1 MPIEKPKGIR
11 LRDLYK
17 DNTRGWS
24 DLSVDERK
32 AYLEGNP
39 ELKDK
44 SFKYISNVY
53 DNRKYIKEFG
63 LPAFEANPDKASRD
77 AELRKRYKDNAI
89 RDMFGDGFEDE
100 DSRYNISTKAQLNDL
115 SVDAFEALLDSDFEF
130 PSDRKERKEEEKN
143 MPSFLRGA
151 MNAHEKG
158 GVGRQKSVTEEW
170 DELAK
175 EKNRDIL
182 DRIVAK
188 NSKVDLANSSQVSD
202 RILSDINQMDEVSF
216 NNMFHDIVE
225 GDKNE
230 GYSGVGV
237 YNTFKN
243 NHEMKDFGPEQK
255 KKLVADYLA
264 VLETTK
270 NPARAEQAISNY
282 LQDYIHNQQ
291 TAWDWWGSA
300 MSGIGTKAAGDFGNL
315 IVGTHALAG
324 LAAYGE
330 DWLNNYLQG
339 LDENGTERSWWDNMK
354 YWNGVDQYNT
364 FDHDAIWRIEENGGI
379 SPYNWLSEA
388 GNERNISSAL
398 NEGMKMVGYTLAQT
412 ALSYA
417 MGAGLK
423 GFAKAAGG
431 VFSEAGALLEGSSQA
446 SRAIMEASPVVISMI
461 NAIPIA
467 TAYAKGSYDKVYQ
480 EAMQNLELMK
490 QEELGEAL
498 KESGLSGDELLYYRD
513 AKKAELDEAYK
524 RLEEE
529 ARKEATS
536 AYERNATIEWLR
548 MSGVNYLFKDWQFDK
563 SVRLAKNSNFPGI
576 QAVEKGGN
584 IAMTGTLL
592 GNAVNPKYARYYDM
606 AKAVWGGF
614 ESNYMD
620 DVTAAYAQGFSLG
633 RYNNTLAQAFNPEKA
648 VAGSSWVAGFTSAL
662 ASAGDA
668 FFDPQSWYDGFIG
681 ALGTIQAVTPRVG
694 GMARGLTRTGRLIN
708 QYNVDEIE
716 RYANNLG
723 LSKGQY
729 VRGEGY
735 EKIVRQRMPDAT
747 EAEVQEQA
755 DNLRNAIG
763 FEALVNN
770 GTIKK
775 LSTAERVNNYIMN
788 PLLQSYS
795 DAAQRERDFQGII
808 DAGNRAI
815 SEKKG
820 AINDILN
827 VVNALNTREQALV
840 DGGLMD
846 IHEAKA
852 YKAFTLATLLDS
864 WGRDPVLSQS
874 QFVQESQAKIER
886 MAKGQVSEA
895 DITEFLSYNENKDI
909 ASQPNGMEIAKQRLQ
924 DNAKQL
930 LDMQREYSKTMEDV
944 RSSNDYMLVA
954 NTSEGGAESVAKQI
968 AFNNVMDSN
977 RRERVRQ
984 MSEETGVHT
993 VVGQDGGNPAI
1004 YGSEQGRQNALS
1016 QAVEEK
1022 NTLLKQLD
1030 EASNKLNAARKISR
1044 RDPLR
1049 RMKIQAAQLA
1059 YNELYRRVDEVRAK
1073 IDRISKT
1080 DYDYSNVLS
1089 AEEILNLNA
1098 SDRAHMLHEKTRND
1112 YSYDQKVQIDK
1123 ATAQLKAK
1131 DPNALQKIQDI
1142 ATLSEMI
1149 EDTEH
1154 SNSIFLDNMQ
1164 AAADYFDYM
1173 ANLRAERF
1181 TDVLERNAWKRAD
1194 IEIEDDSLTNAER
1207 LQKLKTHP
1215 VEYVQHYLDE
1225 HPDQKNAL
1233 KPALDIAKLTTDI
1246 KSAIPRARQDTINGI
1261 FQRTDL
1267 TKEQKDDA
1275 VRATTDAY
1283 DKIGKSAM
1291 NTLLDA
1297 NVVDEA
1303 SAMKSLEEQ
1312 IDAESDEAAKLYLN
1326 KVLDEV
1332 AKIGH
1337 QRDATVI
1344 RTREQKAQEEEWAKK
1359 QERWSDG
1366 KNYGFDGYRKGDTIY
1381 HQDGRVG
1388 VIQRF
1393 YNDDNG
1399 TGRMVVRWGSN
1410 KVETDLRP
1418 SDLSKISKEKFNPN
1432 DVVVGGWRIS
1442 KDSSKLPE
1450 GYEVGTVIDVYG
1462 DGNEYTISGII
1473 VASSDSQDAV
1483 GKVALSSK
1491 SKESYMAIPV
1501 ENLLKSK
1508 IIRRPE
1514 STVKSEQQS
1523 AQTQGKEQKPT
1534 VVETPRPESTKTDTE
1549 LIGEGE
1555 EVPQFDGDGKIVPK
1569 TPEQESAEARGKT
1582 EGTPAIVTDT
1592 PAQDA
1597 ANRPTSTSEPGLL
1610 EGNSMYRYDVS
1621 ALKNFGIMKLRAG
1634 RQQGDSM
1641 NSFFNWLDKNKI
1653 QLQEIIDTE
1662 LNTIIKSDPDTKVQF
1677 MMVNEPGVSRH
1688 VINVVEFTPEVEK
1701 IHNAD
1706 LGGVIEAGGKRYLV
1720 IGTLYS
1726 NNGID
1731 KFNAV
1736 AQPLREA
1743 SKAEFD
1749 AGGKYFVHP
1758 TIYTKVAKIDAGRLV
1773 KQQVNETSAKF
1784 RTLGELFADTERNP
1798 HGINFKNAIM
1808 GIMYKDNY
1816 FVPNKDT
1823 GTRKIFPPGRSEATT
1838 GRVFLMIPTAN
1849 GNYIPVA
1856 LKSNVLLSEI
1866 KEGDFKDAIYTELRK
1881 IASPD
1886 LSRRQEG
1893 VSQLTKYL
1901 VLDDNTN
1908 ILVGN
1913 DKHNNVSVVRN
1924 GTVVFSRN
1932 VDANF
1937 RTDEFEKAVF
1947 DTPFRINITQED
1959 IESSMMLEWLDEAGA
1974 LQTDV
1979 SMLRTANAAYQVF
1992 DVDTNGKPKEFKV
2005 AEPIPDNQKEGVA
2018 KTGVATTIANRAYR
2032 FIEGEY
2038 YDELNNVV
2046 TDPAI
2051 RANIKYNL
2059 MIQGSKLQPVMTGKS
2074 GAKIYIISDNPESP
2088 IVIKVSPEGYVTV
2101 ADEQGAVDTITR
2113 VKEKAEAKRRAEE
2126 AQRALEAAL
2135 DMGQFET
2142 VPSWNEESPIPEPQ
2156 APQPTPQ
2163 PQAQKQPEKLKEIPA
2178 EKPKYDPNKATT
2190 KSLDDLQ
2197 AEKKVT
2203 NFGTLYAKRR
2213 KELNDIAKQKGWN
2226 WGTTAK
2232 EKEGFLRK
2240 MGLTVDSIT
2249 DEEAFMDMLKNC
2261 K

>member
-89 RDMFGDGFEDE
+89 KDMFGDGFEDE
-100 DSRYNISTKAQLNDL
+100 DPRYNISTKAQLNDL

-130 PSDRKERKEEEKN
+130 PSDRRERKEEEKN

-151 MNAHEKG
+151 MSAHEKG

-216 NNMFHDIVE
+216 NNMFYDIVE

-230 GYSGVGV
+230 GYSGIGV

-300 MSGIGTKAAGDFGNL
+300 MSGIGTKTAGDFGNL

-324 LAAYGE
+324 RIAYGE
-330 DWLNNYLQG
+330 DWLNKYLQG
-339 LDENGTERSWWDNMK
+339 LDENDGERGWWDNMK

-379 SPYNWLSEA
+379 SPYNWLSKA

-490 QEELGEAL
+490 QEELGDAL

-524 RLEEE
+524 SLEEE

-584 IAMTGTLL
+584 LAMTGTLL

-648 VAGSSWVAGFTSAL
+648 AAASSWVAGFTSAL

-668 FFDPQSWYDGFIG
+668 FFDPQSWYDGLIG
-681 ALGTIQAVTPRVG
+681 ALGTVQAVTPRVG
-694 GMARGLTRTGRLIN
+694 GIARGLTRTGRLIN

-716 RYANNLG
+716 KYANNLG
-723 LSKGQY
+723 LSKEQY

-735 EKIVRQRMPDAT
+735 ERIVRQRMPDAT

-763 FEALVNN
+763 FEALVSN
-770 GTIKK
+770 GTIRK

-827 VVNALNTREQALV
+827 VVNALNIHEQALV

-852 YKAFTLATLLDS
+852 YKAFTLAALLDS
-864 WGRDPVLSQS
+864 WSKDPVLSQS

-909 ASQPNGMEIAKQRLQ
+909 ANRPNGVEIARQRLQ

-944 RSSNDYMLVA
+944 KSSNDYMLVA
-954 NTSEGGAESVAKQI
+954 NTSEGGAEAVAKQI

-993 VVGQDGGNPAI
+993 VVGQEGGNPTI

-1016 QAVEEK
+1016 QAIEEK
-1022 NTLLKQLD
+1022 NVLLEQLD

-1089 AEEILNLNA
+1089 AEEILNLSA

-1123 ATAQLKAK
+1123 AVAQLKAK

-1225 HPDQKNAL
+1225 HPDQRDAL

-1261 FQRTDL
+1261 FQRADL

-1303 SAMKSLEEQ
+1303 SAMKFLEEQ
-1312 IDAESDEAAKLYLN
+1312 IDAESDGAAKLYLN

-1332 AKIGH
+1332 AKVGH
-1337 QRDATVI
+1337 QRDATTI
-1344 RTREQKAQEEEWAKK
+1344 QTREKKRQEEEWKEQEAKRK
-1359 QERWSDG
+1359 EG
-1366 KNYGFDGYRKGDTIY
+1366 KNYGFDDYNVGDTV
-1381 HQDGRVG
+1381 HHKDSRVG
-1388 VIQRF
+1388 TVQWF
-1393 YNDDNG
+1393 YNDANG
-1399 TGRMVVRWGSN
+1399 GHMVVKWGSN
-1410 KVETDLRP
+1410 KVFTHYTS
-1418 SDLSKISKEKFNPN
+1418 SDLSNLSKTKF
-1432 DVVVGGWRIS
+1432 
-1442 KDSSKLPE
+1442 PE
-1450 GYEVGTVIDVYG
+1450 
-1462 DGNEYTISGII
+1462 
-1473 VASSDSQDAV
+1473 
-1483 GKVALSSK
+1483 
-1491 SKESYMAIPV
+1491 
-1501 ENLLKSK
+1501 
-1508 IIRRPE
+1508 
-1514 STVKSEQQS
+1514 
-1523 AQTQGKEQKPT
+1523 EQKAPT
-1534 VVETPRPESTKTDTE
+1534 VVETPRPESTKTDAQ

-1569 TPEQESAEARGKT
+1569 TPEQESAEARNKT
-1582 EGTPAIVTDT
+1582 EGTPAVVTDT
-1592 PAQDA
+1592 PSQDA

-1610 EGNSMYRYDVS
+1610 EGNGMYRYDVS

-1634 RQQGDSM
+1634 RQQGDPM

-1662 LNTIIKSDPDTKVQF
+1662 LNAIIKADPDTKVQF
-1677 MMVNEPGVSRH
+1677 MMVNEPGVNRH

-1701 IHNAD
+1701 IHNTD

-1731 KFNAV
+1731 KFSAV

-1758 TIYTKVAKIDAGRLV
+1758 TMYTKVAKIDAGRLV

-1823 GTRKIFPPGRSEATT
+1823 GTRKIFPPGRSEATM

-1849 GNYIPVA
+1849 GNYIPIA

-1886 LSRRQEG
+1886 LSIRQEG

-1932 VDANF
+1932 VDSNF

-2005 AEPIPDNQKEGVA
+2005 AEPIPDNQKEGVT
-2018 KTGVATTIANRAYR
+2018 KTGVATTIANKAYR

-2046 TDPAI
+2046 TDPAM
-2051 RANIKYNL
+2051 RANIRYNL
-2059 MIQGSKLQPVMTGKS
+2059 MIQSSKLQPVMVGKN

-2126 AQRALEAAL
+2126 AQKALEAAL
-2135 DMGQFET
+2135 DMGQFEA
-2142 VPSWNEESPIPEPQ
+2142 VPSWDEESPIPEPQ

-2163 PQAQKQPEKLKEIPA
+2163 PQVQKQPEKPKETPA

-2213 KELNDIAKQKGWN
+2213 KELNDIAKQKGWS

-2232 EKEGFLRK
+2232 EKEDFLRK

>member
-11 LRDLYK
+11 LKDLYK

-100 DSRYNISTKAQLNDL
+100 DPRYNISTKAQLNDL

-151 MNAHEKG
+151 LNAHEKG

-175 EKNRDIL
+175 ERNRDIL

-230 GYSGVGV
+230 GYNGVGV

-243 NHEMKDFGPEQK
+243 SHEMKDFGPEQK
-255 KKLVADYLA
+255 KKLIADYLA

-300 MSGIGTKAAGDFGNL
+300 MSGIGTKAAGDLGNL

-339 LDENGTERSWWDNMK
+339 LDENGAERSWWDNMK

-364 FDHDAIWRIEENGGI
+364 FDHDAIWRIEENGGV

-388 GNERNISSAL
+388 GNERNFSSAL

-417 MGAGLK
+417 MGAGLR

-431 VFSEAGALLEGSSQA
+431 VFSEAGALIEGSSQA
-446 SRAIMEASPVVISMI
+446 SRAIMEASPVVISMV

-490 QEELGEAL
+490 QEELGKAL

-524 RLEEE
+524 SLEEE

-563 SVRLAKNSNFPGI
+563 SVRLAKNSNFPGL

-584 IAMTGTLL
+584 LAMTGTFL
-592 GNAVNPKYARYYDM
+592 GKAVNPKYARYYDM

-633 RYNNTLAQAFNPEKA
+633 RYNNALAQAFNPEKA

-668 FFDPQSWYDGFIG
+668 FFDPQSWYDGLIG
-681 ALGTIQAVTPRVG
+681 ALGTVQAVTPRVG

-716 RYANNLG
+716 KYANSIG
-723 LSKGQY
+723 LSKEQY

-735 EKIVRQRMPDAT
+735 ERIVRRRMPDAT
-747 EAEVQEQA
+747 EAEVQQQA
-755 DNLRNAIG
+755 DNIRNVIG

-840 DGGLMD
+840 DGGLID

-852 YKAFTLATLLDS
+852 YKAFTLAALLDS
-864 WGRDPVLSQS
+864 WSRDPVLSQS

-895 DITEFLSYNENKDI
+895 DITKFLSYNENKDI
-909 ASQPNGMEIAKQRLQ
+909 ASQPNGMEIARQRLQ

-954 NTSEGGAESVAKQI
+954 NTSEGGAEAVAKQI

-993 VVGQDGGNPAI
+993 VVGQEGGNPAI
-1004 YGSEQGRQNALS
+1004 YGSEQGRQNALN

-1022 NTLLKQLD
+1022 NVLIEQLD

-1059 YNELYRRVDEVRAK
+1059 YNELYRRVDEARAK

-1123 ATAQLKAK
+1123 AVAQLKAK

-1225 HPDQKNAL
+1225 HQDQRDAL

-1312 IDAESDEAAKLYLN
+1312 IDAESDEATKLYLN

-1332 AKIGH
+1332 AKVGH
-1337 QRDATVI
+1337 QRDATTI
-1344 RTREQKAQEEEWAKK
+1344 QTREKKRQEEEWREQEAKRK
-1359 QERWSDG
+1359 EG
-1366 KNYGFDGYRKGDTIY
+1366 KNYGFDDYNVGDTV
-1381 HQDGRVG
+1381 HHKDGRVG
-1388 VIQRF
+1388 TVQWF
-1393 YNDDNG
+1393 YNDANG
-1399 TGRMVVRWGSN
+1399 GHMVVKWGSN
-1410 KVETDLRP
+1410 KVFTHHTS
-1418 SDLSKISKEKFNPN
+1418 SDLSNISKTKF
-1432 DVVVGGWRIS
+1432 
-1442 KDSSKLPE
+1442 PE
-1450 GYEVGTVIDVYG
+1450 
-1462 DGNEYTISGII
+1462 
-1473 VASSDSQDAV
+1473 
-1483 GKVALSSK
+1483 
-1491 SKESYMAIPV
+1491 
-1501 ENLLKSK
+1501 
-1508 IIRRPE
+1508 
-1514 STVKSEQQS
+1514 
-1523 AQTQGKEQKPT
+1523 EQKAPT
-1534 VVETPRPESTKTDTE
+1534 VVETPRPESTKTDAQ

-1569 TPEQESAEARGKT
+1569 TPEQESAEARSKT
-1582 EGTPAIVTDT
+1582 EGTPAVVTDT
-1592 PAQDA
+1592 PSQDA

-1610 EGNSMYRYDVS
+1610 EGNGMYRYDVS

-1634 RQQGDSM
+1634 RQQGDPM

-1662 LNTIIKSDPDTKVQF
+1662 LNAIIKADPDTKVQF
-1677 MMVNEPGVSRH
+1677 MMVNEPGVNRH
-1688 VINVVEFTPEVEK
+1688 VINVVEFTPEVEN
-1701 IHNAD
+1701 IHNTD

-1731 KFNAV
+1731 KFSAV

-1758 TIYTKVAKIDAGRLV
+1758 TMYTKVAKIDAGRLV
-1773 KQQVNETSAKF
+1773 KQQANETSAKF

-1823 GTRKIFPPGRSEATT
+1823 GTRKIFPPGRSEATM

-1849 GNYIPVA
+1849 GNYIPIA

-2005 AEPIPDNQKEGVA
+2005 AEPIPDNQKEGVT

-2046 TDPAI
+2046 TDPAM
-2051 RANIKYNL
+2051 RANIRYNL
-2059 MIQGSKLQPVMTGKS
+2059 MIQSSKLQPVMVGKS

-2088 IVIKVSPEGYVTV
+2088 IVIKVSPEGYVTA
-2101 ADEQGAVDTITR
+2101 ADEQGAVDTITK

-2126 AQRALEAAL
+2126 AQKALEAAL
-2135 DMGQFET
+2135 DMGQFEA
-2142 VPSWNEESPIPEPQ
+2142 VPSWDEESPLPEPQ

-2163 PQAQKQPEKLKEIPA
+2163 PQVQKQPEKPKEIPA

-2213 KELNDIAKQKGWN
+2213 KELNGIAKQKGWN

-2232 EKEGFLRK
+2232 EKEDFLRK

>member
-1 MPIEKPKGIR
+1 MAIQKQEPLKGVR
-11 LRDLYK
+11 LRDLYNEK
-17 DNTRGWS
+17 SRSWA
-24 DLSVDERK
+24 DLSIEERDAFLAK
-32 AYLEGNP
+32 NP
-39 ELKDK
+39 TLKDK
-44 SFKYISNVY
+44 SFVFVSNAY
-53 DNRKYIKEFG
+53 DNGRYIKEFG
-63 LPAFEANPDKASRD
+63 VDAFKANPDKASRD
-77 AELRKRYKDNAI
+77 AELKTKLRSDLMESLY
-89 RDMFGDGFEDE
+89 GDGFEENDDYTNASLRAQIASLSNEAFDE
-100 DSRYNISTKAQLNDL
+100 LINSKY
-115 SVDAFEALLDSDFEF
+115 EF
-130 PSDRKERKEEEKN
+130 PSERAERLSKEKEGEKKQS
-143 MPSFLRGA
+143 SFLRAFVKAGEEYEEVG
-151 MNAHEKG
+151 NSIDWSKKGEK
-158 GVGRQKSVTEEW
+158 VFEDTNS
-170 DELAK
+170 
-175 EKNRDIL
+175 DIL
-182 DRIVAK
+182 TNILTADNKRT
-188 NSKVDLANSSQVSD
+188 LANAEPVSQQIKSNLD
-202 RILSDINQMDEVSF
+202 QMGQEEFSGLF
-216 NNMFHDIVE
+216 NELVNGDPTTGE
-225 GDKNE
+225 GGIGLYK
-230 GYSGVGV
+230 
-237 YNTFKN
+237 TFKN
-243 NHEMKDFGPEQK
+243 KHEMKDFGPEQQK
-255 KKLVADYLA
+255 ELIAKYLG

-270 NPARAEQAISNY
+270 NPVKAQQATTEY
-282 LQDYIHNQQ
+282 LQDYLHNHQ

-300 MSGIGTKAAGDFGNL
+300 LSGIGTKAAGDFGNL
-315 IVGTHALAG
+315 IAGTHALAG

-339 LDENGTERSWWDNMK
+339 LDENGAERGWWDNMK

-364 FDHDAIWRIEENGGI
+364 FDHDAIWQIEENGGI
-379 SPYNWLSEA
+379 SPYNWLSKA
-388 GNERNISSAL
+388 GDERNLFSAL
-398 NEGMKMVGYTLAQT
+398 NEGMKMVGYTLAQ
-412 ALSYA
+412 AA
-417 MGAGLK
+417 IAKGMGAGFK
-423 GFAKAAGG
+423 GLSKLSGG
-431 VFSEAGALLEGSSQA
+431 VFTEAGALTEGSSAA
-446 SRAIMEASPVVISMI
+446 SRIIMGKVAPVATSMV

-480 EAMQNLELMK
+480 EAFQRLEMMK
-490 QEELGEAL
+490 E
-498 KESGLSGDELLYYRD
+498 DELNSIFKGVQVTDHGFDGTEGVEGSTDTAATLNALVAESFNELIAEGYDPQSIDLNKLASTVLQAYRV
-513 AKKAELDEAYK
+513 KKKSELDEQYK
-524 RLEEE
+524 YLDTE

-548 MSGVNYLFKDWQFDK
+548 MSGVNYLFKDYLQDK
-563 SVRLAKNSNFPGI
+563 SVRLAKNANYPNLS
-576 QAVEKGGN
+576 AVDRAGNLVMKGRIFGN
-584 IAMTGTLL
+584 L
-592 GNAVNPKYARYYDM
+592 VDPKYARYVD
-606 AKAVWGGF
+606 AVKAVWGGF

-633 RYNNTLAQAFNPEKA
+633 RYNNALAQAFNPEKA
-648 VAGSSWVAGFTSAL
+648 VAGSSFAAGFTSAL
-662 ASAGDA
+662 ASAEGA
-668 FFDPQSWYDGFIG
+668 FVDPQSWYDGLIG
-681 ALGTIQAVTPRVG
+681 ALGTVQAVTPRVG

-716 RYANNLG
+716 KYANNLG
-723 LSKGQY
+723 LSKEQY

-735 EKIVRQRMPDAT
+735 ERIVRQRMPNAT
-747 EAEVQEQA
+747 EAEIQEQA

-770 GTIKK
+770 GTIRK
-775 LSTAERVNNYIMN
+775 LSTAERVNNYVMN

-808 DAGNRAI
+808 DSGNRAI
-815 SEKKG
+815 SEKKD

-827 VVNALNTREQALV
+827 VVNALNTHEQALV

-852 YKAFTLATLLDS
+852 YKAFTLAALLDFWS
-864 WGRDPVLSQS
+864 KDPVLSQS
-874 QFVQESQAKIER
+874 KFVQESQAKIER

-909 ASQPNGMEIAKQRLQ
+909 ASQPNGIDIAKQRLQ

-954 NTSEGGAESVAKQI
+954 NTSEGGAEAVAKQI

-993 VVGQDGGNPAI
+993 VVGQEGGNPAI
-1004 YGSEQGRQNALS
+1004 YGSEQGRQNALN
-1016 QAVEEK
+1016 QVIEEK
-1022 NTLLKQLD
+1022 NVLLKQLD

-1098 SDRAHMLHEKTRND
+1098 SDRAHMLHEKTRSD
-1112 YSYDQKVQIDK
+1112 YSYDQRVQIDK
-1123 ATAQLKAK
+1123 AIAQLKAK

-1194 IEIEDDSLTNAER
+1194 IEIEDNSLTDAER

-1225 HPDQKNAL
+1225 HPDQKDAL

-1246 KSAIPRARQDTINGI
+1246 QSAIPRARQDTINGI

-1267 TKEQKDDA
+1267 TKEQKDEA

-1291 NTLLDA
+1291 NTLLDV

-1332 AKIGH
+1332 AKVGH
-1337 QRDATVI
+1337 QRDATTI
-1344 RTREQKAQEEEWAKK
+1344 RTREKKRQEEEWKE
-1359 QERWSDG
+1359 QEARRKEG
-1366 KNYGFDGYRKGDTIY
+1366 KNYGFNDYNIGDTVY
-1381 HQDGRVG
+1381 HKDGRVG
-1388 VIQRF
+1388 TVQWF
-1393 YNDDNG
+1393 YNDANG
-1399 TGRMVVRWGSN
+1399 GHMVVKWGSN
-1410 KVETDLRP
+1410 KVLTHYTP
-1418 SDLSKISKEKFNPN
+1418 SDLSNLSKTKF
-1432 DVVVGGWRIS
+1432 
-1442 KDSSKLPE
+1442 PE
-1450 GYEVGTVIDVYG
+1450 
-1462 DGNEYTISGII
+1462 
-1473 VASSDSQDAV
+1473 
-1483 GKVALSSK
+1483 
-1491 SKESYMAIPV
+1491 
-1501 ENLLKSK
+1501 
-1508 IIRRPE
+1508 
-1514 STVKSEQQS
+1514 
-1523 AQTQGKEQKPT
+1523 EQKAPT
-1534 VVETPRPESTKTDTE
+1534 VVETPRPESSKTDTE

-1555 EVPQFDGDGKIVPK
+1555 EVPQFDGDGKIIPK
-1569 TPEQESAEARGKT
+1569 TPEQESADARNKT
-1582 EGTPAIVTDT
+1582 KGTPGVVTDT

-1597 ANRPTSTSEPGLL
+1597 ANRPISTSEPGLL
-1610 EGNSMYRYDVS
+1610 EGNGMYRYDVS

-1634 RQQGDSM
+1634 RQQGDPM

-1662 LNTIIKSDPDTKVQF
+1662 LNAIIKADPDTKVQF
-1677 MMVNEPGVSRH
+1677 MMVNEPGVNRH
-1688 VINVVEFTPEVEK
+1688 VINVIEYTPEVEK
-1701 IHNAD
+1701 IHNED
-1706 LGGVIEAGGKRYLV
+1706 LGGVIEADGKRYLV

-1726 NNGID
+1726 NNGIG
-1731 KFNAV
+1731 KFSAV

-1743 SKAEFD
+1743 SKATFD
-1749 AGGKYFVHP
+1749 AGGKHFVHP

-1773 KQQVNETSAKF
+1773 KQQVNETSIQF
-1784 RTLGELFADTERNP
+1784 RTLGELFADKERNP

-1816 FVPNKDT
+1816 FVPNRDT
-1823 GTRKIFPPGRSEATT
+1823 GTRKIFPPGRSEATM
-1838 GRVFLMIPTAN
+1838 GRVFLMIPAAN
-1849 GNYIPVA
+1849 SNYIPVA
-1856 LKSNVLLSEI
+1856 LKSNILLNEI
-1866 KEGDFKDAIYTELRK
+1866 RDGEFKNAIYDELRD

-1886 LSRRQEG
+1886 LSRRKKAVGE
-1893 VSQLTKYL
+1893 LTKYL
-1901 VLDDNTN
+1901 ILDDNTN

-1913 DKHNNVSVVRN
+1913 EKHNNVSVVRN
-1924 GTVVFSRN
+1924 GVVVFSRN

-1937 RTDEFEKAVF
+1937 SIDEFERAVF

-1979 SMLRTANAAYQVF
+1979 SLLRAVNTAYNVF
-1992 DVDTNGKPKEFKV
+1992 EVGADGKPIEINV
-2005 AEPIPDNQKEGVA
+2005 AEPIPDNQKEGVS
-2018 KTGVATTIANRAYR
+2018 KTGVSTTIANKTYRA
-2032 FIEGEY
+2032 IEGKY
-2038 YDELNNVV
+2038 YDELGNEV
-2046 TDPAI
+2046 TDPATI
-2051 RANIKYNL
+2051 TNIKYNL
-2059 MIQGSKLQPVMTGKS
+2059 IIQSSGLQPVMTGKS
-2074 GAKIYIISDNPESP
+2074 GNRIYIISDNPDNPVVVEASP
-2088 IVIKVSPEGYVTV
+2088 DGIITV
-2101 ADEQGAVDTITR
+2101 ADKEAALKTINT
-2113 VKEKAEAKRRAEE
+2113 VKERTDAERRAKE
-2126 AQRALEAAL
+2126 AEDALNRALEE
-2135 DMGQFET
+2135 GQFE
-2142 VPSWNEESPIPEPQ
+2142 PIPEWGEGEPPAPMPEPQ
-2156 APQPTPQ
+2156 KAPETP
-2163 PQAQKQPEKLKEIPA
+2163 AQKQPEKPKETPA
-2178 EKPKYDPNKATT
+2178 EKPKFDPNKATT
-2190 KSLDDLQ
+2190 KTLDDLQ

-2213 KELNDIAKQKGWN
+2213 RELNDIAKQKGWN
-2226 WGTTAK
+2226 WGSTAK
-2232 EKEGFLRK
+2232 EKEAFLKK
-2240 MGLTVDSIT
+2240 MGIVTDVIT
-2249 DEEAFMDMLKNC
+2249 DEDVFMDMLKNC

>member
-63 LPAFEANPDKASRD
+63 LDAFEANPDKASRD

-100 DSRYNISTKAQLNDL
+100 DPKYNISTKAQLNDL

-175 EKNRDIL
+175 ERNRDIL

-237 YNTFKN
+237 YNTFKDS
-243 NHEMKDFGPEQK
+243 HEMKDFGPEQK

-300 MSGIGTKAAGDFGNL
+300 MSGIGTKAAGDLGNL

-324 LAAYGE
+324 LAAYGK

-339 LDENGTERSWWDNMK
+339 LDENGAERSWWDNMK

-388 GNERNISSAL
+388 GNERNFSSAL

-446 SRAIMEASPVVISMI
+446 SRAIMEASPVVISMV

-490 QEELGEAL
+490 QEELGKAL

-524 RLEEE
+524 SLEEE

-563 SVRLAKNSNFPGI
+563 SVRLAKNSNFPGL

-584 IAMTGTLL
+584 LAMTGTFL
-592 GNAVNPKYARYYDM
+592 GKAVNPKYARYYDM

-668 FFDPQSWYDGFIG
+668 FFDPQSWYDGLIG
-681 ALGTIQAVTPRVG
+681 ALGTVQAVTPRVG

-716 RYANNLG
+716 KYANNIG
-723 LSKGQY
+723 LSKEQY

-735 EKIVRQRMPDAT
+735 ERIVRRRMPDAT
-747 EAEVQEQA
+747 EAEVQQQA
-755 DNLRNAIG
+755 DNIRNAIG

-770 GTIKK
+770 GTIRKV
-775 LSTAERVNNYIMN
+775 STAERVNNYIMN

-795 DAAQRERDFQGII
+795 DAAQRERQFQSII
-808 DAGNRAI
+808 DAGNEAI

-827 VVNALNTREQALV
+827 VVNALNTYEQALV
-840 DGGLMD
+840 DRGVMD

-852 YKAFTLATLLDS
+852 YKAFTLAALLDS
-864 WGRDPVLSQS
+864 WSKDPVLSQS
-874 QFVQESQAKIER
+874 QFVQETQAKLER

-895 DITEFLSYNENKDI
+895 DINEFLSFNENKDI
-909 ASQPNGMEIAKQRLQ
+909 ASQPDGMEIAKQRLQ

-930 LDMQREYSKTMEDV
+930 LDMQREYVQTLNDV
-944 RSSNDYMLVA
+944 KSSDDYMLVA
-954 NTSEGGAESVAKQI
+954 NTSEGGAEAVAKQI

-977 RRERVRQ
+977 RRDRVRQ
-984 MSEETGVHT
+984 MSEEVGVHT
-993 VVGQDGGNPAI
+993 TIGQEGGNPAI
-1004 YGSEQGRQNALS
+1004 YGSESG
-1016 QAVEEK
+1016 
-1022 NTLLKQLD
+1022 
-1030 EASNKLNAARKISR
+1030 KLNALNQAKEERTAILKELEDAGNKLSAARKLSR

-1049 RMKIQAAQLA
+1049 RMKIQSARLA
-1059 YNELYRRVDEVRAK
+1059 YNELSRRADEVSAK
-1073 IDRISKT
+1073 IDRISKA
-1080 DYDYSNVLS
+1080 DYDYFNVLS

-1098 SDRAHMLHEKTRND
+1098 SDRAHMLHEKTRGD
-1112 YSYDQKVQIDK
+1112 YTYEQKVQIDK
-1123 ATAQLKAK
+1123 AIAQLKAK

-1142 ATLSEMI
+1142 ATLSEMV

-1194 IEIEDDSLTNAER
+1194 IEIEDDSLTDAER

-1225 HPDQKNAL
+1225 HPNQRDAL
-1233 KPALDIAKLTTDI
+1233 KPALDIAKLTTDV
-1246 KSAIPRARQDTINGI
+1246 KSAIPKARQDTIDGI

-1267 TKEQKDDA
+1267 TKEQKDEA
-1275 VRATTDAY
+1275 VRAATDAY

-1312 IDAESDEAAKLYLN
+1312 IDVESDEATKLYLN

-1332 AKIGH
+1332 SKIGH
-1337 QRDATVI
+1337 QRDATTI
-1344 RTREQKAQEEEWAKK
+1344 QTREKKRQEEEWKEQEAKRK
-1359 QERWSDG
+1359 EG
-1366 KNYGFDGYRKGDTIY
+1366 KNYGFDDYNVGDTVY
-1381 HQDGRVG
+1381 HKDGRVG
-1388 VIQRF
+1388 TVQWF
-1393 YNDDNG
+1393 YNDANG
-1399 TGRMVVRWGSN
+1399 GHMVVRWGSN
-1410 KVETDLRP
+1410 KALIHYAS
-1418 SDLSKISKEKFNPN
+1418 SDLSSISKTKF
-1432 DVVVGGWRIS
+1432 
-1442 KDSSKLPE
+1442 PE
-1450 GYEVGTVIDVYG
+1450 
-1462 DGNEYTISGII
+1462 
-1473 VASSDSQDAV
+1473 
-1483 GKVALSSK
+1483 
-1491 SKESYMAIPV
+1491 
-1501 ENLLKSK
+1501 
-1508 IIRRPE
+1508 
-1514 STVKSEQQS
+1514 
-1523 AQTQGKEQKPT
+1523 EQKAPAT
-1534 VVETPRPESTKTDTE
+1534 VETPRPESQKSDAE

-1555 EVPQFDGDGKIVPK
+1555 EVPQFDGDGKIIPK
-1569 TPEQESAEARGKT
+1569 TPEQESADARNKT
-1582 EGTPAIVTDT
+1582 KGTPATVTDT

-1610 EGNSMYRYDVS
+1610 EGNGMYRYDVS

-1634 RQQGDSM
+1634 RQQGDPM

-1662 LNTIIKSDPDTKVQF
+1662 LNAIIKADPDTKVQF
-1677 MMVNEPGVSRH
+1677 MMVNEPGVNRH
-1688 VINVVEFTPEVEK
+1688 VINVIEYTPEVEK
-1701 IHNAD
+1701 IHNED
-1706 LGGVIEAGGKRYLV
+1706 LGGVIEADGKRYLV

-1731 KFNAV
+1731 KFSAI

-1743 SKAEFD
+1743 SKATFD
-1749 AGGKYFVHP
+1749 AGGTYFVHP
-1758 TIYTKVAKIDAGRLV
+1758 TMYTKVAKIDAGRLV
-1773 KQQVNETSAKF
+1773 KQQVNETSIQF
-1784 RTLGELFADTERNP
+1784 RTLGELFADKERNP

-1808 GIMYKDNY
+1808 GIMYNDRH
-1816 FVPNKDT
+1816 FVPNRDT
-1823 GTRKIFPPGRSEATT
+1823 GSRKMFYPGRSEATM
-1838 GRVFLMIPTAN
+1838 GRVFLMIPAAN

-1856 LKSNVLLSEI
+1856 LKSNILLNEI
-1866 KEGDFKDAIYTELRK
+1866 KDGDFKDSIYTELRK
-1881 IASPD
+1881 VASAD
-1886 LSRRQEG
+1886 ITKRKEG

-1901 VLDDNTN
+1901 ILDDNTN

-1913 DKHNNVSVVRN
+1913 ENHNNVSVVRN

-1937 RTDEFEKAVF
+1937 SIDEFERAVF

-1979 SMLRTANAAYQVF
+1979 SLLRAVNTAYNVF
-1992 DVDTNGKPKEFKV
+1992 EVGADGRPREFNV
-2005 AEPIPDNQKEGVA
+2005 AEPVPDNQKEGVS
-2018 KTGVATTIANRAYR
+2018 KTGVSTTIANKTYRA
-2032 FIEGEY
+2032 IEGKY
-2038 YDELNNVV
+2038 YDELGNEV
-2046 TDPAI
+2046 TDPAMI
-2051 RANIKYNL
+2051 TNIKYNL
-2059 MIQGSKLQPVMTGKS
+2059 IIQSSGLQPAMTGKS
-2074 GAKIYIISDNPESP
+2074 GNKVYIISDNPDNPVVVKASP
-2088 IVIKVSPEGYVTV
+2088 DGIITV
-2101 ADEQGAVDTITR
+2101 ADKEAALKTINT
-2113 VKEKAEAKRRAEE
+2113 VKEKADAERRAKE
-2126 AQRALEAAL
+2126 AEDALNRALEE
-2135 DMGQFET
+2135 GQFEP
-2142 VPSWNEESPIPEPQ
+2142 VPEWGEGEPPVPAPAPAPQQAPEPSTQ
-2156 APQPTPQ
+2156 RQQ
-2163 PQAQKQPEKLKEIPA
+2163 EKPKETPA
-2178 EKPKYDPNKATT
+2178 EKPKSNPNIATAKT
-2190 KSLDDLQ
+2190 LDDLQ

-2213 KELNDIAKQKGWN
+2213 KELNDIAKQKGWD
-2226 WGTTAK
+2226 WGKNEK
-2232 EKEGFLRK
+2232 EKEDFLRK
-2240 MGLTVDSIT
+2240 MGIPVDVIT
-2249 DEEAFMDMLKNC
+2249 DEDVFMDMLKNC

>member
-63 LPAFEANPDKASRD
+63 LDAFKANPDKVSRD

-89 RDMFGDGFEDE
+89 KDMFGDGFEDE
-100 DSRYNISTKAQLNDL
+100 DQRYNISTKAQLNDL

-230 GYSGVGV
+230 GYSGIGV

-282 LQDYIHNQQ
+282 LQDYIHDKQ

-330 DWLNNYLQG
+330 GWLNNYLQG
-339 LDENGTERSWWDNMK
+339 LDEDGAERSWWDNMK

-431 VFSEAGALLEGSSQA
+431 IFSEAGALLEGSSQA

-513 AKKAELDEAYK
+513 IKKAELDEAYK
-524 RLEEE
+524 SLEEE

-584 IAMTGTLL
+584 LAMTGTLL

-633 RYNNTLAQAFNPEKA
+633 RYNNALAQAFNPEKA

-668 FFDPQSWYDGFIG
+668 FFDPQSWYDGLIG
-681 ALGTIQAVTPRVG
+681 ALGTVQAVTPRVG

-723 LSKGQY
+723 LSKEQY

-735 EKIVRQRMPDAT
+735 ERIVRQRMPDAT

-763 FEALVNN
+763 FEALVDN

-775 LSTAERVNNYIMN
+775 LSTAERINNYIIN

-815 SEKKG
+815 SEKKA

-827 VVNALNTREQALV
+827 VVNALNTRVQALV
-840 DGGLMD
+840 DGGLLD
-846 IHEAKA
+846 AHEAKA
-852 YKAFTLATLLDS
+852 YNAFTLVTLLDS
-864 WGRDPVLSQS
+864 WSKDPVLSQS

-895 DITEFLSYNENKDI
+895 DITEFLSYNENRDI
-909 ASQPNGMEIAKQRLQ
+909 ANQQNGVEIAKQRLQ

-930 LDMQREYSKTMEDV
+930 LNMQREYSKTMEDV
-944 RSSNDYMLVA
+944 RSSDDYILVA
-954 NTSEGGAESVAKQI
+954 NTSEGGAEAVAKQI
-968 AFNNVMDSN
+968 AFNNIMDSN

-984 MSEETGVHT
+984 MSEETGVHSEL
-993 VVGQDGGNPAI
+993 GDAIIPEI
-1004 YGSEQGRQNALS
+1004 YGSQNGLENAIA
-1016 QAVEEK
+1016 QANEEIRV
-1022 NTLLKQLD
+1022 LGED
-1030 EASNKLNAARKISR
+1030 AAEAQAKLRSARKISR

-1049 RMKIQAAQLA
+1049 KLKIQSAKLA
-1059 YNELYRRVDEVRAK
+1059 YEEANRR
-1073 IDRISKT
+1073 
-1080 DYDYSNVLS
+1080 YDAAVEKKVALQRMNPDFSVPIS
-1089 AEEILNLNA
+1089 AEGILALPA
-1098 SDRAHMLHEKTRND
+1098 SARAHMLHEKARGD
-1112 YSYDQKVQIDK
+1112 YSSEQRAEIDK
-1123 ATAQLKAK
+1123 AIQQLRSR
-1131 DPNALQKIQDI
+1131 DINALQKIQDI
-1142 ATLSEMI
+1142 ATLGEMI
-1149 EDTEH
+1149 RDTEY
-1154 SNSIFLDNMQ
+1154 SNVLFLDNMK

-1173 ANLRAERF
+1173 ANLRAEKF
-1181 TDVLERNAWKRAD
+1181 ADVLERNAWKRAD
-1194 IEIEDDSLTNAER
+1194 IEIGDENLTDAER
-1207 LQKLKTHP
+1207 IQKLKTHP

-1225 HPDQKNAL
+1225 HPEQKDAL
-1233 KPALDIAKLTTDI
+1233 KPALDIAKLTTDV
-1246 KSAIPRARQDTINGI
+1246 KSAIPKARQDTINGI

-1267 TKEQKDDA
+1267 TKEQKDEA
-1275 VRATTDAY
+1275 VRAATDAY

-1291 NTLLDA
+1291 NTLLDT

-1312 IDAESDEAAKLYLN
+1312 IDAENDEATKLYLN

-1337 QRDATVI
+1337 QRDATTLQ
-1344 RTREQKAQEEEWAKK
+1344 TREKKRQEEEWKEQEAKRK
-1359 QERWSDG
+1359 EG
-1366 KNYGFDGYRKGDTIY
+1366 KNYGFNDYNVGDTIY
-1381 HQDGRVG
+1381 HKDGRVG
-1388 VIQRF
+1388 TVQWF
-1393 YNDDNG
+1393 YNDANG
-1399 TGRMVVRWGSN
+1399 GHMVVKWGSN
-1410 KVETDLRP
+1410 KVLTHYTS
-1418 SDLSKISKEKFNPN
+1418 SDLSNLSKTKFPEEK
-1432 DVVVGGWRIS
+1432 
-1442 KDSSKLPE
+1442 K
-1450 GYEVGTVIDVYG
+1450 
-1462 DGNEYTISGII
+1462 
-1473 VASSDSQDAV
+1473 A
-1483 GKVALSSK
+1483 
-1491 SKESYMAIPV
+1491 
-1501 ENLLKSK
+1501 
-1508 IIRRPE
+1508 
-1514 STVKSEQQS
+1514 
-1523 AQTQGKEQKPT
+1523 PT
-1534 VVETPRPESTKTDTE
+1534 VVETPRPQSQKTDTE

-1555 EVPQFDGDGKIVPK
+1555 EVPQFDGDGKIIPK
-1569 TPEQESAEARGKT
+1569 TPEQESAEARNKT
-1582 EGTPAIVTDT
+1582 KGTPATVVDT

-1597 ANRPTSTSEPGLL
+1597 ANRPASTSEPGLL
-1610 EGNSMYRYDVS
+1610 EGNGMYRYDIS

-1634 RQQGDSM
+1634 RQQGDPM
-1641 NSFFNWLDKNKI
+1641 NSFFSWLDRNNIK
-1653 QLQEIIDTE
+1653 LQEIIDTE
-1662 LNTIIKSDPDTKVQF
+1662 LNTIIKSYPDTKVQF
-1677 MMVNEPGVSRH
+1677 MMVNEPGVNRH
-1688 VINVVEFTPEVEK
+1688 VINVIEYTPEVEK
-1701 IHNAD
+1701 IHNED
-1706 LGGVIEAGGKRYLV
+1706 LGGVIEANGKRYLV

-1731 KFNAV
+1731 KFSAI

-1743 SKAEFD
+1743 SKAEFG

-1758 TIYTKVAKIDAGRLV
+1758 TMYTKVAKIDAGRLV
-1773 KQQVNETSAKF
+1773 KQQVNETSVQF
-1784 RTLGELFADTERNP
+1784 RTLGELFADKERNP

-1808 GIMYKDNY
+1808 GIMYRDNY

-1823 GTRKIFPPGRSEATT
+1823 GTKKIFPPGRSEATM
-1838 GRVFLMIPTAN
+1838 GRVFLMIPAAN

-1866 KEGDFKDAIYTELRK
+1866 RDGEFKNAIYDELRD

-1886 LSRRQEG
+1886 LIKRKKAVGE
-1893 VSQLTKYL
+1893 LTKYL
-1901 VLDDNTN
+1901 ILDDNTN

-1913 DKHNNVSVVRN
+1913 ERHNNVSVVRN

-1937 RTDEFEKAVF
+1937 SIDEFEKAVF

-1979 SMLRTANAAYQVF
+1979 SLLRAVNTAYNVF
-1992 DVDTNGKPKEFKV
+1992 EVGADGKPKEFSV
-2005 AEPIPDNQKEGVA
+2005 AEPVPDNQKEGTSKA
-2018 KTGVATTIANRAYR
+2018 GVSTTIANKTYRAIDGR
-2032 FIEGEY
+2032 Y
-2038 YDELNNVV
+2038 YDELGNEV
-2046 TDPAI
+2046 TDPAMVT
-2051 RANIKYNL
+2051 NIKYNL
-2059 MIQGSKLQPVMTGKS
+2059 IVQSSGIQPAMTGKR
-2074 GAKIYIISDNPESP
+2074 GDRVYIISDNTDNPVVVK
-2088 IVIKVSPEGYVTV
+2088 ISPEGIVTV
-2101 ADEQGAVDTITR
+2101 ADKEAALKTINT
-2113 VKEKAEAKRRAEE
+2113 VKEKADAERRAKEAEE
-2126 AQRALEAAL
+2126 ALNKALEE
-2135 DMGQFET
+2135 GQFEP
-2142 VPSWNEESPIPEPQ
+2142 VPEWNEGEPPAPSP
-2156 APQPTPQ
+2156 APQQTPEA
-2163 PQAQKQPEKLKEIPA
+2163 PAPKQQEKPKETTA
-2178 EKPKYDPNKATT
+2178 EKPKSNPNKATT
-2190 KSLDDLQ
+2190 KTLDDLQ

-2203 NFGTLYAKRR
+2203 NFETLYAKRR

-2226 WGTTAK
+2226 WGKNAK
-2232 EKEGFLRK
+2232 EKEEFLRK
-2240 MGLTVDSIT
+2240 MGIPVDVIT
-2249 DEEAFMDMLKNC
+2249 DEDVFMDMLKNC